1 MNNEVSGHTSTNAG
15 HTGTWSRFGGATV
28 TRHATTRVGVVG
40 TGIGAGRRLYTAL
53 VTRLTAVGRWLRE
66 TVTAAGWLVV
76 FALIIGIA
84 IGFAFGM
91 VEGWVVASIAA
102 VLLIAAVPF
111 LFGGATLAVR
121 LELDRDRVVAGNSVT
136 ATLHLQNAS
145 VRIAL
150 PTVIDI
156 PVGDGLVEVH
166 VPLLLGKA
174 DHSETVSIAASKRGV
189 ISVGPMTIARGDPVG
204 ILRREVSWPQVE
216 KINVHPVTTPIPS
229 TSAGFIRDI
238 EGSSTKNI
246 VDSDLAFHAI
256 REYVIGDSQRHINW
270 KSTAKTGKLMVR
282 QYEETRRARI
292 AVLLDLRISEFA
304 DDEEFEMG
312 VSAAASLAV
321 QGIREGRDVLVS
333 LAATQAR
340 DGSLSIRT
348 LPTIS
353 PRALL
358 DASSHLSSSETAVR
372 IEEVASLTAQSFPEL
387 SIALIVT
394 GSQIPL
400 ERLRVAAFGFPNN
413 VQAVIVRCETGAE
426 PGVKSTREF
435 SILTIGALGD
445 LGHLIARGALG

>member
-1 MNNEVSGHTSTNAG
+1 MNNEVNGHTSTRAE

-28 TRHATTRVGVVG
+28 TRHASTRVGVVG
-40 TGIGAGRRLYTAL
+40 GGVAAGRRAFSVVVRTLA
-53 VTRLTAVGRWLRE
+53 AASRWLRE
-66 TVTAAGWLVV
+66 TVTAAGWLVL
-76 FALIIGIA
+76 FALVGGA
-84 IGFAFGM
+84 AVGFTFGM
-91 VEGWVVASIAA
+91 VEGWVVAAIAA
-102 VLLIAAVPF
+102 VLLIAATPF
-111 LFGGATLAVR
+111 LLGGATLAVR
-121 LELDRDRVVAGNSVT
+121 LEIDRDRVVAGSSVT
-136 ATLHLQNAS
+136 AQLHMQNAS

-150 PTVIDI
+150 PSIIDI

-174 DHSETVSIAASKRGV
+174 DHVETVAIAATKRGV

-204 ILRREVSWPQVE
+204 LLRREVSWPQVE
-216 KINVHPVTTPIPS
+216 HINVHPVTAVVPS

-256 REYVIGDSQRHINW
+256 REYVTGDSPRHINW

-292 AVLLDLRISEFA
+292 AVVLDVNITEFT
-304 DDEEFEMG
+304 DDDEFEMA
-312 VSAAASLAV
+312 VSAAASLSV
-321 QGIREGRDVLVS
+321 QGITEGREVLVS
-333 LAATQAR
+333 LAAAQGR

-353 PRALL
+353 PRAFL
-358 DASSHLSSSETAVR
+358 DATSRIDSSDTAVR
-372 IEEVASLTAQSFPEL
+372 IEEVTKLTSQSFPEL
-387 SIALIVT
+387 SIAFVLT

-400 ERLRVAAFGFPNN
+400 DRLRLAAFAFPTN
-413 VQAVIVRCETGAE
+413 VRTVIIRCELGAE
-426 PGVKSTREF
+426 PTVKSTRDYT
-435 SILTIGALGD
+435 ILTIGVLGD